1 MVVLRIDRMVI
12 SIVRLV
18 TGLNRIV
25 MRVWIMGYKL
35 SFHTYI
41 YMIKTQFSKV
51 QKSLRI
57 RMVSPTWNALRS
69 CLKLVQIMSVTAE
82 IF

>member
-1 MVVLRIDRMVI
+1 
-12 SIVRLV
+12 
-18 TGLNRIV
+18 
-25 MRVWIMGYKL
+25 MGYIKF

-69 CLKLVQIMSVTAE
+69 CLKLVQITSVIAE